1 MNRHPALPAA
11 VLAAALLVYGA
22 LAVTS
27 MRTKSAVI
35 DETAHLP
42 AGYTYL
48 KTRDFRLNPEHP
60 PLAKELAAL
69 PLLWL
74 EPRIREVSDTWQQH
88 RQFEFGHRFLY
99 RWNDGDRLL
108 FWGRL
113 PIVILGGALAAAVFL
128 WTRSRF
134 GIAPAVVALF
144 LSVLSPDLLAHGQ
157 IVTTDVA
164 IALFLFLSVIA
175 FQAVTERVTLTRV
188 GLAGLAVGAAFAT
201 KFSALV
207 LLPTLSVLASWAA
220 WSRVP
225 LPLALGRM
233 RVREVTGAG
242 RKLAVLAL
250 SAAAMAGVALA
261 FVWATYAFQPRLAS
275 DAEGER
281 AFEWWRIEPETPSLA
296 RAVQA
301 ARATHLVPDAYL
313 YGLVYALR
321 STSSHPAF
329 LCGQI
334 SNQGFWYYF
343 PVTFLIKTP
352 LALLA
357 ILLLPLLPRGRPGP
371 RLGPFVWV
379 PVLVYVA
386 VSVAQNLNIGHRHL
400 LPIYPFLFV
409 AAGVFAAT
417 FATRHGRWLVLA
429 LCAWYAGSVL
439 RVHPHYLGYFNE
451 LAGGPSGGWRY
462 LVDSNLDWG
471 QDLGALKRWMD
482 EHGVERV
489 KLSYFGAADPD
500 YYGLR
505 CEMLPGYGGL
515 PRDGEVRDVRAGE
528 LVAVS
533 ATNLQG
539 VFLGAEVKPLM
550 ARLRTLP
557 PVDRVGYSIFI
568 YRPDFSMSIP

>member
-1 MNRHPALPAA
+1 MNRHNAL
-11 VLAAALLVYGA
+11 LAAALLVYGA
-22 LAVTS
+22 LAVGS
-27 MRTKSAVI
+27 MRTNSAVI

-69 PLLWL
+69 PLLWID
-74 EPRIREVSDTWQQH
+74 PRMREMSDAWQQH

-108 FWGRL
+108 LWGRL
-113 PIVILGGALAAAVFL
+113 PIVGLGAALASAVFL

-134 GIAPAVVALF
+134 GIAAATIALF

-157 IVTTDVA
+157 LVTTDLA
-164 IALFLFLSVIA
+164 ISLFMFLSVMA
-175 FQAVTERVTLTRV
+175 FRAVADRVTLTRV
-188 GLAGLAVGAAFAT
+188 GLAGLAVGASFAT

-207 LLPTLSVLASWAA
+207 LVPTLIILWCWVAL
-220 WSRVP
+220 SRVP

-233 RVREVTGAG
+233 RVRAVTGVG
-242 RKLAVLAL
+242 PKLAVLAL
-250 SAAAMAGVALA
+250 SATAMGGVALA
-261 FVWATYAFQPRLAS
+261 VVWTTYAFQPRLAN
-275 DAEGER
+275 DAEVER
-281 AFEWWRIEPETPSLA
+281 TFEWWRIEPETSSLA
-296 RAVQA
+296 GAVRA
-301 ARATHLVPDAYL
+301 ARATRLFPDAYL
-313 YGLVYALR
+313 YGLVYAVR
-321 STSSHPAF
+321 STKSHPAF

-334 SNQGFWYYF
+334 SNHGWWYYF

-352 LALLA
+352 LALPA
-357 ILLLPLLPRGRPGP
+357 LLLPLLARGRPGP

-379 PVLVYVA
+379 PVLVYAA
-386 VSVAQNLNIGHRHL
+386 VTVTQNLNIGHRHL

-409 AAGVFAAT
+409 AAGASAAT
-417 FATRHGRWLVLA
+417 FATGYGRWVVIA
-429 LCAWYAGSVL
+429 LCAWYGGSVL

-451 LAGGPSGGWRY
+451 LAGGPSGGWRC

-471 QDLGALKRWMD
+471 QDLRALKQWMD
-482 EHGVERV
+482 HRGVPTV

-505 CEMLPGYGGL
+505 CEMLPGYGGVL
-515 PRDGEVRDVRAGE
+515 RHGAVRDVQAGE

-539 VFLGAEVKPLM
+539 VFLGAEVKPMM
-550 ARLRTLP
+550 ARLRSLP

-568 YRPDFSMSIP
+568 YRPNFSMSIP

>member
-1 MNRHPALPAA
+1 
-11 VLAAALLVYGA
+11 VYGA
-22 LAVTS
+22 LAVSS

-69 PLLWL
+69 PLLWI
-74 EPRIREVSDTWQQH
+74 EPRMREVSDTWQQH

-99 RWNDGDRLL
+99 RWNDADRLL

-113 PIVILGGALAAAVFL
+113 PIVGLGAALASAVFL

-134 GIAPAVVALF
+134 GIAPAAVALF

-175 FQAVTERVTLTRV
+175 FRALTERVTLTRV
-188 GLAGLAVGAAFAT
+188 GLAGLAAGAAFAT

-207 LLPTLSVLASWAA
+207 LLPILVVLSLWVAL
-220 WSRVP
+220 SRAP

-233 RVREVTGAG
+233 PVRVVAGAG

-250 SAAAMAGVALA
+250 SATAMAAVALA
-261 FVWATYAFQPRLAS
+261 FVWATYAFQPRLAN

-296 RAVQA
+296 EAVRA
-301 ARATHLVPDAYL
+301 ARATRLLPDAYL

-321 STSSHPAF
+321 STKSHPAF

-334 SNQGFWYYF
+334 SNQGWWYYF

-352 LALLA
+352 LPLLA
-357 ILLLPLLPRGRPGP
+357 ILLLPLLARGQPGP

-379 PVLVYVA
+379 PVMVYVA

-409 AAGVFAAT
+409 AAGVSAAT
-417 FATRHGRWLVLA
+417 FATGHRRWVVVA
-429 LCAWYAGSVL
+429 LCAWYGGSVL

-471 QDLGALKRWMD
+471 QDLKALKQWMD
-482 EHGVERV
+482 GHGVAQI
-489 KLSYFGAADPD
+489 KLSYFGAADPA
-500 YYGLR
+500 YHGLR
-505 CEMLPGYGGL
+505 YEMLPGYGGATGD
-515 PRDGEVRDVRAGE
+515 PVVRDVRAGE

-539 VFLGAEVKPLM
+539 VFLGPEVKPLM

-568 YRPDFSMSIP
+568 YRPDFSMSVP